1 MTFPVGNVYVS
12 KLKYGQT
19 DSDSVKRLQTV
30 LKIAESGNYDSVTDL
45 AVIAWQKS
53 IGDTPDP
60 VGKSFLGPKQ
70 ANLIFKGTGN
80 NVIDDTNSII
90 TTTTLGSFL
99 KAQGHTV
106 VDTDV
111 PYGRDSAWTG
121 VKYILVHHTA
131 SPDTGLEA
139 TIAHFVRTG
148 GSYPPL
154 SQIMLG
160 QSGKVW
166 MCSKQRTGQAEPGRA
181 NHAGKGS
188 WPGVPTDRMNE
199 FSLGIEC
206 QASGKYPLSD
216 YPVMYKTLIKLIADL
231 CRRYNLDETKVLGHK
246 EWSTTGKIDPR
257 DDMAKIR
264 ADVKAALT
272 PVVVEPPK
280 PPVVV
285 EPPIVEPPKPPVVV
299 PPTVPDGVEVGQ
311 VMLWD
316 KFSGKPVKK
325 QQITEAQGWV
335 PVNVKVPA
343 TPISGK
349 EDHMLYAR
357 VLFEGHW
364 KPGTEMA
371 KVECHYV
378 RDGGTP
384 GDVSDDDPTAYD
396 ERHYEHGTK
405 SVPFQMV
412 HWEQGQK
419 NVGGQWYMKVHGGV
433 SAMTLDTRYC
443 KTAVV
448 GVYHAS

>member
-30 LKIAESGNYDSVTDL
+30 LKIAESGNYDGATDL

-70 ANLIFKGTGN
+70 AVLIFKSTGN
-80 NVIDDTNSII
+80 NVIDDTNNGIV

-106 VDTDV
+106 VDADV

-131 SPDTGLEA
+131 SPDAGLEA
-139 TIAHFVRTG
+139 TIAQYVKTG
-148 GSYPPL
+148 GAFPPL
-154 SQIMLG
+154 SQIVLG

-166 MCSKQRTGQAEPGRA
+166 ITSKQRQGQAEPGRA
-181 NHAGKGS
+181 SHAGRGS

-206 QASGKYPLSD
+206 QASGTKPLSA

-231 CRRYNLDETKVLGHK
+231 CKRYNLNETKVIGHK
-246 EWSTTGKIDPR
+246 EWSSTGKVDPL
-257 DDMAKIR
+257 DNMDKIR
-264 ADVKAALT
+264 ADVRAILN
-272 PVVVEPPK
+272 PVVPPVEPPVEPPK
-280 PPVVV
+280 PPVV
-285 EPPIVEPPKPPVVV
+285 
-299 PPTVPDGVEVGQ
+299 PTDVQIGLA
-311 VMLWD
+311 MLWE
-316 KFSGKPVKK
+316 KYSGKPKTKK
-325 QQITEAQGWV
+325 TIKESDGWV
-335 PVNVKVPA
+335 AVDVKVPA

-357 VLFEGHW
+357 VGFEGHW
-364 KPGTEMA
+364 KASGMA

-396 ERHYEHGTK
+396 ERHYEYGTK

-412 HWEQGQK
+412 HFEAGQK
-419 NVGGQWYMKVHGGV
+419 GVGGQWYMRVHGGV

-448 GVYHAS
+448 GVQK